1 MPNLKKIIVLISG
14 KGSNLKVI
22 LEACADKKLPAEVVA
37 VITNNPE
44 AKGLEHAQKFQ
55 VPNIIKVK
63 SPLQSRND
71 YDSELAKLV
80 TSYQPDLIILAGW
93 MRVLSHEFLQ
103 HFPNR
108 VINLHPA
115 LPGMFPGTKAIE
127 RAFNAFQ
134 QGEIKTTG
142 VMVHFVPDEGVDSGP
157 VIDQAIVAIYPEDTL
172 TTLTTRI
179 HETEHRLLISSL
191 QGLLY

>member
-172 TTLTTRI
+172 TTLTTHI
-179 HETEHRLLISSL
+179 DE
-191 QGLLY
+191 